1 MVELVLLA
9 IGIAIFLGFLGN
21 VLFEKTGIPNTL
33 WLLLF
38 GAALGALHV
47 LPPDFVFSAAGLVG
61 AIAIIGI
68 LSDGGLH
75 LDLRKVLTE
84 GLVGFLWMLCGLV
97 FSILVTL
104 GVLSFAGFPFES
116 ALFTGIILAGTS
128 SSVAI
133 PILVSLPGISEKLR
147 TILSVESVFDTFS
160 IVIAIIFVDVVSKQG
175 EVPAGFFQLPLLQFF
190 SAIAIGLLFGIA
202 WSLIITRIKK
212 FEFSY
217 TATLGAFFLLYA
229 FTELSGS
236 SGALAVFFAGVML
249 ANAYIIFGAMFPKRK
264 QLPLDDDLSKTHSL
278 FAFLIRVFFFVFLGI
293 IVGVPEPLYLFLGL
307 LITVLIIAARFSYL
321 HFFLLARVVEANAKE
336 KLLAGFMVP
345 RGLSAAVL
353 SVFALS
359 SGLPMADKIVQTVFS
374 VIIFSILATTIGVFV
389 LRGRQKKEPEKK
401 PLVFQ
406 EIRVTSFE

>member
-9 IGIAIFLGFLGN
+9 IGVAIFLGFLGN

-33 WLLLF
+33 WLLFF
-38 GAALGALHV
+38 GAALGMLGV
-47 LPPDFVFSAAGLVG
+47 LPKDFVFSAAGLVG

-75 LDLRKVLTE
+75 LDLRRVLAE
-84 GLVGFLWMLCGLV
+84 GLVGFLWMICGLV
-97 FSILVTL
+97 FSIIITL
-104 GVLSFAGFPFES
+104 AVLSFAGFSFES

-128 SSVAI
+128 SSVAV
-133 PILVSLPGISEKLR
+133 PILVSLPGISKKLQ
-147 TILSVESVFDTFS
+147 TVLSLESVFDTFS
-160 IVIAIIFVDVVSKQG
+160 IVIAIIFVDVVTRQA
-175 EVPAGFFQLPLLQFF
+175 EVYAGFFQIPFLQFF
-190 SAIAIGLLFGIA
+190 SAIAIGLLFGVLWSIA
-202 WSLIITRIKK
+202 IVRIKR

-217 TATLGAFFLLYA
+217 TATLAAFFVLYA

-249 ANAYIIFGAMFPKRK
+249 ANSYIVFEVLFPRKR
-264 QLPLDDDLSKTHSL
+264 QFPLDEDLSRTHSL

-293 IVGVPEPLYLFLGL
+293 IVGLPEPVYLFLGL
-307 LITVLIIAARFSYL
+307 VITLLIIGARFVYL
-321 HFFLLARVVEANAKE
+321 HFFVALRLVEASSKE

-359 SGLPMADKIVQTVFS
+359 SGLPMGDKMVQTVFS
-374 VIIFSILATTIGVFV
+374 VILFSILATTIGVFL
-389 LRGRQKKEPEKK
+389 LREKQNKDEEKK
-401 PLVFQ
+401 PLAFQ
-406 EIRVTSFE
+406 ELKLTSFE